1 MEKNLTEGSVPK
13 RLLGFSLPYLLSY
26 FLQTLY
32 GMADLLIIGRYGTVS
47 DTTAVSIGSQVMHM
61 LTVMIVGLAMGTT
74 VCVGRSVGGKRRDR
88 AAGYIGNTAVLFVG
102 VSLALTALLLA
113 LDSQIVS
120 VMSTPA
126 DAAAGARSYLTVCFI
141 GIPFITAYNVISSIF
156 RGMGDSRSPMY
167 FIAVACAAN
176 IGLDLLFMGA
186 FEMGPVGAALGTTLA
201 QAVSVA
207 VSLVI
212 LLRRGGIRL
221 SRADLRPQ
229 HSVIG
234 DILKIGVPIAVQ
246 DGLIQIAFILITVI
260 ANRRGM
266 TDAAAVG
273 IVEKIIGFLFLVPSS
288 MLSSISALG
297 AQNIGADKPERARS
311 TLGYAILFACGFGL
325 CVAIAMQFG
334 AERAVSLF
342 TDRAAEDGAAVIR
355 AGGQYLRGYVWDCVF
370 AGIHF
375 CFSGYFCAVGRS
387 GLSFLHNIIAIGVM
401 RVPGVYLMSQ
411 RFPDTLL
418 PMGLATAA
426 GSLVSVIIC
435 INAYMCIR
443 HSDRRSTNESY
454 AGK

>member
-1 MEKNLTEGSVPK
+1 MEKNLTEGSVVK
-13 RLLGFSLPYLLSY
+13 KLLGFSLPYLLSY

-74 VCVGRSVGGKRRDR
+74 VCVGQSVGGKRRDR

-102 VSLALTALLLA
+102 VSLVLTVLLLA
-113 LDSQIVS
+113 LTSPIVS

-126 DAAAGARSYLTVCFI
+126 DAADGARAYLTVCFI

-176 IGLDLLFMGA
+176 IALDLLFMGA
-186 FEMGPVGAALGTTLA
+186 LGMGPVGAALGTTLS
-201 QAVSVA
+201 QAISVA
-207 VSLVI
+207 VSLVM
-212 LLRRGGIRL
+212 LLRRGGIKL

-229 HSVIG
+229 RDIIG
-234 DILKIGVPIAVQ
+234 DMLKIGVPIALQ

-288 MLSSISALG
+288 MLSTVSALG
-297 AQNIGADKPERARS
+297 AQNIGAGKPERARK
-311 TLGYAILFACGFGL
+311 TLGFAILFACGFGL
-325 CVAIAMQFG
+325 CVAVAMQFG
-334 AERAVSLF
+334 AENAVSLF
-342 TDRAAEDGAAVIR
+342 TDRSAADGSTVIR

-435 INAYMCIR
+435 VIAYLCIR
-443 HSDRRSTNESY
+443 RRER
-454 AGK
+454 A

>member
-113 LDSQIVS
+113 LVSPIVS

-186 FEMGPVGAALGTTLA
+186 FKMGPVGAALGTTLA

-207 VSLVI
+207 VSLVM

-234 DILKIGVPIAVQ
+234 DMLKIGVPIAVQ

-288 MLSSISALG
+288 MLSSVSALG

-435 INAYMCIR
+435 IIAYMCIR
-443 HSDRRSTNESY
+443 HNDRRGTNESY

>member
-13 RLLGFSLPYLLSY
+13 KLLGFSLPYLLSY

-113 LDSQIVS
+113 LVSPIVS

-126 DAAAGARSYLTVCFI
+126 DAATGARSYLTVCFI

-186 FEMGPVGAALGTTLA
+186 FKMGPVGAALGTTLA

-207 VSLVI
+207 VSLVM

-234 DILKIGVPIAVQ
+234 DMLKIGVPIAVQ

-288 MLSSISALG
+288 MLSSVSALG

-342 TDRAAEDGAAVIR
+342 TDSAAEDGAAVIR

-435 INAYMCIR
+435 IIAYMCIR